1 MRMFITI
8 LYSAVSR
15 ILKTRNLLQILTKSS
30 RLLWPPT
37 SSQRQLGGQ
46 LFSSHLVMMPL
57 KRKWEIREGGC
68 DDNDYFLYMSLQLFA
83 MHKPRLQ
90 APSDYI
96 SDVFDSLDPS
106 PQHHSCSFRFKWL
119 ELIVPW
125 GSSVI
130 HWSGTV
136 RIIII
141 QDWPQKIMESETSL
155 IFQASTPKSKMK
167 PYMIL
172 KSTEAI
178 AA

>member
-1 MRMFITI
+1 MPIRMFITI
-8 LYSAVSR
+8 LYFAVSR

-30 RLLWPPT
+30 RLLWLPT

-46 LFSSHLVMMPL
+46 LFSSNN
-57 KRKWEIREGGC
+57 C
-68 DDNDYFLYMSLQLFA
+68 DDNDYFLYMLLQLFA
-83 MHKPRLQ
+83 MHKARLQ

-130 HWSGTV
+130 YRPGILL
-136 RIIII
+136 IITII
-141 QDWPQKIMESETSL
+141 NIYINNTRLSSYIIWIYIHHT
-155 IFQASTPKSKMK
+155 
-167 PYMIL
+167 
-172 KSTEAI
+172 
-178 AA
+178 